1 MFILLLLIA
10 LLVATLTALI
20 FSLNAMWHTLR
31 TGLPYVT
38 TPKWAID
45 WLAGNLNVHPSQVV
59 IELGCGDARVLARLA
74 QRFPHGKF
82 LGIEIQ
88 WWPWLLAKWRT
99 RRLKNVKI
107 AHGNLYHF
115 DLSPAH
121 FVYGFYITNFMD
133 KLEAKLQYDLL
144 PGTKVIS
151 YGFKFQ
157 NWKPVQEIPN
167 PRGTGSTL
175 VIYQR

>member
-1 MFILLLLIA
+1 MITLWILVVFLVVT
-10 LLVATLTALI
+10 LVALV

-31 TGLPYVT
+31 TGLPFVT
-38 TPKWAID
+38 TPKWAIE
-45 WLAGNLNVHPSQVV
+45 WLANNLNVQDRQVV
-59 IELGCGDARVLARLA
+59 IELGCGDARVLATLA
-74 QRFPHGKF
+74 KRFPGAKF

-88 WWPWLLAKWRT
+88 WWPWLLAKLRT
-99 RRLKNVKI
+99 RVLHNVKI
-107 AHGNLYHF
+107 SRGDLFRY

-121 FVYGFYITNFMD
+121 FIYGFYITNFMD
-133 KLEAKLQYDLL
+133 RLEAKLQNGLL

-157 NWKPVQEIPN
+157 NWKTVQEIPN
-167 PRGTGSTL
+167 PGRSGSSL

>member
-1 MFILLLLIA
+1 MLTLWILLVF
-10 LLVATLTALI
+10 LVATLVALV
-20 FSLNAMWHTLR
+20 FSVNAMIHTLR

-45 WLAGNLNVHPSQVV
+45 WLANNLRIQERDVV
-59 IELGCGDARVLARLA
+59 MELGCGDARVLATLA
-74 QRFPHGKF
+74 KRFPHAKF

-99 RRLKNVKI
+99 RSLPNIKI
-107 AHGNLYHF
+107 ARGDLFHF

-121 FVYGFYITNFMD
+121 FIYGFYITNFMD
-133 KLEAKLQYDLL
+133 RLQSKLQRDLL

-167 PRGTGSTL
+167 PGPSATSL
-175 VIYQR
+175 VIYER